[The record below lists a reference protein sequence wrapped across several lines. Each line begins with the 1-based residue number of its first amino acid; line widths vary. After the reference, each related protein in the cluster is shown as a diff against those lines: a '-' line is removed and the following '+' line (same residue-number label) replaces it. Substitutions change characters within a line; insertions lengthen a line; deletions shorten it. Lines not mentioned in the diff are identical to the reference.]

1 MSRRVL
7 VLNSLIGLLAC
18 LAAAGAPVCCAGLG
32 ARPGRRG
39 PGRGVWSDCGQE
51 PLQPQS
57 LRGPGRGLGEQGAQ
71 AAPARRR
78 GGRRDEPRLPG
89 GPGDQAHVR
98 LRDGRHG
105 CRWSA
110 AVHQRGSGRDRPSG
124 RAGGS
129 AAAGP
134 GQAPP
139 RDRRLRRRSG
149 CHPGAGRDRHAGRG
163 APAGTGSPS
172 RAAPLGVGDQYA
184 MRVAIASWLL
194 VTGILTGCV
203 STGPRA
209 GSAPTGRDPGRP
221 RVEVAPEPAP
231 VPRASARTELPPET
245 AEAPSVGRAA
255 TPEAIAPPPGPPP
268 AAPIEASPAAARPA
282 SRQLVLN
289 FDNADVEVVV
299 QAAAEIVGFN
309 YVLAPGARGRK
320 VTVQTMG
327 KISSDE
333 VFAVLL
339 TILDVNGLA
348 AVRSGN
354 LYRIIPREG
363 APQTPVRTVVGRDAA
378 ALPSS
383 DEVLTQI
390 VPLEFINAQ
399 EAVNLLRPF
408 VPQQGTIAPYR
419 ETNLLIITDTAANI
433 RRLLD
438 MLKLV
443 DVEVAL

>member
-1 MSRRVL
+1 M
-7 VLNSLIGLLAC
+7 
-18 LAAAGAPVCCAGLG
+18 
-32 ARPGRRG
+32 
-39 PGRGVWSDCGQE
+39 
-51 PLQPQS
+51 
-57 LRGPGRGLGEQGAQ
+57 
-71 AAPARRR
+71 
-78 GGRRDEPRLPG
+78 
-89 GPGDQAHVR
+89 
-98 LRDGRHG
+98 
-105 CRWSA
+105 
-110 AVHQRGSGRDRPSG
+110 
-124 RAGGS
+124 RA
-129 AAAGP
+129 
-134 GQAPP
+134 
-139 RDRRLRRRSG
+139 
-149 CHPGAGRDRHAGRG
+149 
-163 APAGTGSPS
+163 
-172 RAAPLGVGDQYA
+172 
-184 MRVAIASWLL
+184 AIASWLL

-209 GSAPTGRDPGRP
+209 GSAPTGRDPVRP

-268 AAPIEASPAAARPA
+268 AAPIETSPAAAARPA

-363 APQTPVRTVVGRDAA
+363 APQTPVKTVVGRDVAD
-378 ALPSS
+378 ALPP
-383 DEVLTQI
+383 DEVVTQI
-390 VPLEFINAQ
+390 VSLQYINAQ
-399 EAVNLLRPF
+399 DAVTLLRPF
-408 VPQQGTIAPYR
+408 IPAQGAITAHR
-419 ETNLLIITDTAANI
+419 ETNLLILTDTAANI
-433 RRLLD
+433 RRLLA

-443 DVEVAL
+443 DVEVALNELQIISLKHADAQELAQLLAQLFSGGRLGVGPTIPGLQGVPAPPPPPPGAPPPAAPGPGGAADRPLIVPERRSNSLVVHARKQDMETIRRLIEKLDVDIYGGQRCSSTSPRTRRRETSRRRSTPSMGGVTGDRRSRGPSRRCGRPAASPAPTVLPVPAASRRCRPPWGRRRP